1 MLCSHFPINDSSGC
15 LHITVYLAV
24 KLQVTTK
31 SQKVHISSHD
41 VLQKSDMRRCCTPQ
55 NFLFAFI
62 DELWKTKK
70 IIILEKCWKKK
81 KKKKKIL
88 EISSFYTWVPKTT
101 VRDSTWDPEWHNFF
115 CNLEPFLS
123 FEKKKKASGDVI
135 ILNLCNKK

>member
-41 VLQKSDMRRCCTPQ
+41 VLQKSDMTPQ

-70 IIILEKCWKKK
+70 IIILQKCWIKKK
-81 KKKKKIL
+81 KKKYWRYHHFTHVYQKPQSGTVP
-88 EISSFYTWVPKTT
+88 EIRSDTIQFCHSRP
-101 VRDSTWDPEWHNFF
+101 FF
-115 CNLEPFLS
+115 AIYPPPLRTSPS
-123 FEKKKKASGDVI
+123 
-135 ILNLCNKK
+135 